1 MDIERLQELIRVFED
16 SSLWEIEIEE
26 SGRRVCLKKGQPASV
41 STSPIPAPS
50 AGHPATA
57 EPHHVQPAGAE
68 PPREAPA
75 PEEEAGD
82 GLKTIDSP
90 MVGVFYA
97 SPSPSDP
104 PYVKPGDTISE
115 NQAVCI
121 VEAMKLMNEV
131 TAKFA
136 GVIEKVLVENGEP
149 VEYGQPIFTVRP
161 LD

>member
-26 SGRRVCLKKGQPASV
+26 SGRRVCLKKGQPASI
-41 STSPIPAPS
+41 STPPLPAS
-50 AGHPATA
+50 NTGHPAASESHPAQTA
-57 EPHHVQPAGAE
+57 SGGQAAQETAAQQE
-68 PPREAPA
+68 SDE
-75 PEEEAGD
+75 
-82 GLKTIDSP
+82 GLTTIDSP

-97 SPSPSDP
+97 SPAPGEP

-115 NQAVCI
+115 NQTVCI

-136 GVIEKVLVENGEP
+136 GVIEKVLVESGEP
-149 VEYGQPIFTVRP
+149 VEYGQPMFAVRP
-161 LD
+161 LE